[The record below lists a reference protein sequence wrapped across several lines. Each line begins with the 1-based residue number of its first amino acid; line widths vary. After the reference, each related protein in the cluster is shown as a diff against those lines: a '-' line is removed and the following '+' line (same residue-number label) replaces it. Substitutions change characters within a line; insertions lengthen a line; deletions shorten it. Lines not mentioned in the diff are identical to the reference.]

1 MRSVVVCLIFAIAM
15 STVVFAG
22 MKGRHELSDEELRTE
37 MGLNRALAAYVARN
51 GMPDVAE
58 TRFLAERPPW
68 DDHEVRLYYLDT
80 RTEIA
85 FARASIL
92 GRPEIQLI
100 RYQRT
105 LSDDEAAALAPR
117 ASHRPTGTPLADE
130 PSDAPAV
137 GSAGMRPA
145 VDRPAPDQLDQP
157 DQTRMDRPDSPVGG
171 PAERA
176 EAAAGRAE
184 AAADRLEA
192 AADSAEDAAVRAE
205 AVTARLVSVSHTT
218 SK

>member
-1 MRSVVVCLIFAIAM
+1 MRSVVACLTFAIAM
-15 STVVFAG
+15 STGALAG
-22 MKGRHELSDEELRTE
+22 MKGGHELSDEELRTE
-37 MGLNRALAAYVARN
+37 IGQNRALAAYVARN

-58 TRFLAERPPW
+58 WHFLADRPPW
-68 DDHEVRLYYLDT
+68 DDHEVTLYYLDA
-80 RTEIA
+80 RTKIS

-105 LSDDEAAALAPR
+105 LSDEEAAALAPR
-117 ASHRPTGTPLADE
+117 AGGRQTGTRSADD
-130 PSDAPAV
+130 PPDPPV
-137 GSAGMRPA
+137 LGSAGTGPA
-145 VDRPAPDQLDQP
+145 ADQPPLDQPPLAQPDQLDP
-157 DQTRMDRPDSPVGG
+157 PVGG

-192 AADSAEDAAVRAE
+192 AADSAEEAAGRAE
-205 AVTARLVSVSHTT
+205 AVTARVVSAHSA
-218 SK
+218 SR